1 MFMANL
7 YMTKCFPSLAGAKS
21 VTPSQI
27 SYCLVVK
34 VVDARSTILVLR

>member
-7 YMTKCFPSLAGAKS
+7 CITKWFPSLAGATS

-34 VVDARSTILVLR
+34 ILDAGSTILVLR